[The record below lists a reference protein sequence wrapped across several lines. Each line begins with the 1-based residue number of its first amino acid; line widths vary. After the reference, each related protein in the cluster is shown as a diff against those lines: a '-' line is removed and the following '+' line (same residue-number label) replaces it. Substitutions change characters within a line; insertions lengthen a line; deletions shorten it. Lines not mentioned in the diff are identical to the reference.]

1 MQRLAVQLQSLV
13 MHGESYEDFSY
24 THFRSKVSY
33 TRDTPVHAW
42 RQVTNYGIAASFE
55 SQSKS
60 RASMNCLRLRSCQWL
75 ATHGL
80 LETRPLEPLDKLL
93 LPQMRVL
100 HNISCIPQ
108 LESLPEVSILAT
120 RASPTDQFFMFA
132 RYCHL
137 GTGPRDTAAS
147 VNSHA

>member
-1 MQRLAVQLQSLV
+1 MQQLTVQLQ
-13 MHGESYEDFSY
+13 SYEDFSY
-24 THFRSKVSY
+24 THFGSKVFY
-33 TRDTPVHAW
+33 TRDTPVHTW
-42 RQVTNYGIAASFE
+42 RQMTNYGIAASCE

-80 LETRPLEPLDKLL
+80 LETRPFEPLDKLL

-120 RASPTDQFFMFA
+120 RASPTDQLFMFA

-137 GTGPRDTAAS
+137 GTGPPDTAAS